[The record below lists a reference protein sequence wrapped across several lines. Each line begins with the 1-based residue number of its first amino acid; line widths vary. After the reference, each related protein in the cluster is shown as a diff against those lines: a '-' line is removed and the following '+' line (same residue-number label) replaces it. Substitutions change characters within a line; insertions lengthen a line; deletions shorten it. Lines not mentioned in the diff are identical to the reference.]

1 MPKEIFLVEDD
12 TSIGSLVE
20 AVFIGNG
27 SNVSWYTS
35 GTDAL
40 KHFNYGRFD
49 ICIFDLSLPDTD
61 GIKLSKDIREIDPKI
76 PFLFITANQEMQLK
90 YQAFEAGC
98 DDYVIKPFQIRE
110 LVLRVDAILRR
121 VSGAHVVMPE
131 FTDFSFDHNSRIIT
145 TKDKSIKLSTK
156 EAHLFKLMFE
166 NFNNLVSRKQLM
178 QDIWGNTDVYT
189 SKSLDVYL
197 SKMRKIIENETHFE
211 ILNEHGVGY
220 KMINKNQA

>member
-40 KHFNYGRFD
+40 KHFNYGKFD

-61 GIKLSKDIREIDPKI
+61 GIRLSRDIREIDPKI

-121 VSGAHVVMPE
+121 VSGGHVAMPE
-131 FTDFSFDHNSRIIT
+131 FTDFSFDPNSRIIT
-145 TKDKSIKLSTK
+145 TKDKS
-156 EAHLFKLMFE
+156 
-166 NFNNLVSRKQLM
+166 
-178 QDIWGNTDVYT
+178 
-189 SKSLDVYL
+189 
-197 SKMRKIIENETHFE
+197 
-211 ILNEHGVGY
+211 
-220 KMINKNQA
+220 